1 MTKNVKPYKTSD
13 QGLAAFLLVK
23 GLTYL
28 KPIPTAD
35 SKRKEFVFIDND
47 ERTELVEIF
56 LTGQQA
62 TFSPREYSKALRR
75 LNGDLKR

>member
-1 MTKNVKPYKTSD
+1 MTENVKPYKTSD

-35 SKRKEFVFIDND
+35 SRRKEFVFVDSD
-47 ERTELVEIF
+47 DRTELVEVYF
-56 LTGQQA
+56 TGQES
-62 TFSPREYSKALRR
+62 TFSPKEYSRAIKR
-75 LNGDLKR
+75 LNGDLKK